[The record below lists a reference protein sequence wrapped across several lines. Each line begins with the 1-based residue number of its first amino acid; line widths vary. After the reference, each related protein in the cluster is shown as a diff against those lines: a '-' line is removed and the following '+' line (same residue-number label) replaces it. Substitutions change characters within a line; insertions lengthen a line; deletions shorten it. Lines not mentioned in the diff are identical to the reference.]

1 MNIREKF
8 KRLVIEKIHGKP
20 YDEAIEKERVELPLR
35 STTVVN
41 NVSYGVP
48 ITIGRVM
55 QALHGILNLLD
66 DIDYCLFPSGDIYKC
81 SAGCNFPPKVIGIK
95 WKLTKENGIECTDD
109 DQDDETIGRLVE
121 LLEGYKI

>member
-8 KRLVIEKIHGKP
+8 KRLVIEKIHGMP
-20 YDEAIEKERVELPLR
+20 YWEALDKERIETPQR
-35 STTVVN
+35 GTVYEN
-41 NVSYGVP
+41 NVSYGFT

-55 QALHGILNLLD
+55 QALYGILNLLD